1 MNKIIS
7 VTTSCYNE
15 VGNVKLLYERLSN
28 VLKKIPKYDYEII
41 ISDNN
46 SSDGTQ
52 EELRRLALNDK
63 KFKVIFNLINYGHI
77 KSPFNSI
84 KNSNGDCVIA
94 MASDL
99 EDPPEL
105 ILEFV
110 KKWEQGFKVVA
121 AVRTSSDEPGLTKY
135 IRAFYYFLMD
145 KISETKQIRNFTGF
159 GLYDRE
165 VINQILKLNDPNPY
179 FRGIVS
185 ELGYDIS
192 EVLFKKPYRKFGISK
207 GRFISNY
214 DLAVQGIV
222 RFSKFP
228 LRLASFLG
236 ILMSFLSFIF
246 SIYFLYMKLT
256 DWDGFQAGMIPV
268 ILLNLFFFGV
278 LFLILG
284 LYGEYIY
291 LLSTHIIKTPE
302 LVEREKINFDLN

>member
-1 MNKIIS
+1 MKKIIS
-7 VTTSCYNE
+7 IATSCYDE
-15 VGNVKLLYERLSN
+15 VDNIKPFYERLSKA
-28 VLKKIPKYDYEII
+28 LKKIDHYDYEII

-52 EELRRLALNDK
+52 NELRRLALNDK
-63 KFKVIFNLINYGHI
+63 RFKVIFNLVNYGHI

-84 KNSNGDCVIA
+84 KNSKGDCIVVI
-94 MASDL
+94 ASDL

-110 KKWEQGFKVVA
+110 KKWELGFKVVA
-121 AVRTSSDEPGLTKY
+121 AVRTGSDEPGLTKFL
-135 IRAFYYFLMD
+135 RAFYYYLME

-165 VINQILKLNDPNPY
+165 VINQILKLNDPKPY

-185 ELGYDIS
+185 ELGYEIS
-192 EVLFKKPYRKFGISK
+192 EVFFKKPYREFGKSK
-207 GRFISNY
+207 GSFISNY

-236 ILMSFLSFIF
+236 ISMSFLSFIL
-246 SIYFLYMKLT
+246 SGYFFYMKIT
-256 DWDGFQAGMIPV
+256 NWDGFQAGMIPI
-268 ILLNLFFFGV
+268 ILLNLFFFGI
-278 LFLILG
+278 LFFILG
-284 LYGEYIY
+284 LYGEYIA
-291 LLSTHIIKTPE
+291 LLSSHIIKTPD
-302 LVEREKINFDLN
+302 VIEREKINFD